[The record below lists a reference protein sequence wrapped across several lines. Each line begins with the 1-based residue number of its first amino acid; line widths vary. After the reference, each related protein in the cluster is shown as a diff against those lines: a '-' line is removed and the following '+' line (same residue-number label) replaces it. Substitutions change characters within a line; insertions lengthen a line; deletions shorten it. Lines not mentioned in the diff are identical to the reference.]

1 MLSGVMLSGVMLS
14 NISAVSVMMNGSIQ
28 YFMLGVVMLN
38 VIKPSVA
45 TRMES
50 RLSKPKHSADK
61 YLFLS
66 NISKP
71 Y

>member
-1 MLSGVMLSGVMLS
+1 MLS
-14 NISAVSVMMNGSIQ
+14 NVCAVSVMMNGSIQ

-38 VIKPSVA
+38 ATKLSVA
-45 TRMES
+45 APMEG
-50 RLSKPKHSADK
+50 RLSKPKHSVDK